1 MARTGPGLGLVPEPD
16 RDSARWWAALAE
28 GHVEVQRCTDCEAW
42 TWPPRPICSGC
53 RGEHLAWREVSGRG
67 EVHSWVVAHQVYAP
81 SLAPLVPYTVVL
93 VRLDEQPDLLVPGR
107 FLSDVDVR
115 GGLRVRAVA
124 QRVEGDLGVLE
135 WEADPEA

>member
-1 MARTGPGLGLVPEPD
+1 MAGTGDGLGLLPEPD
-16 RDSARWWAALAE
+16 RDSARWWAALGE
-28 GHVEVQRCTDCEAW
+28 GHVEVQRCTDCDAW

-53 RGEHLAWREVSGRG
+53 HGEHLAWREVSGLG

-81 SLAPLVPYTVVL
+81 SLASLVPYTVVL

-107 FLSDVDVR
+107 FLSDVEVR

-124 QRVEGDLGVLE
+124 QRVEDDLGVLE
-135 WEADPEA
+135 WEADPAG